1 MEVLSMKRILAFLVA
16 LLLIVPS
23 AFADPLVI
31 TAGSIDLSGLS
42 YNELVALKDRIN
54 LAIWESD
61 EWQEVTVPQGV
72 WEVGVDIPEGHWT
85 IKTEQMMANVTICD
99 TLNESGKDADI
110 WNSKVYY
117 SESLSPENGMGVY
130 SSMSTAVAEMDF
142 DLKDGMYVIV
152 NYGKV
157 IFTPYAGKPSLGF
170 K

>member
-1 MEVLSMKRILAFLVA
+1 MKRILAFLVA

-23 AFADPLVI
+23 AFADPLVT

-85 IKTEQMMANVTICD
+85 IKTEASSCYITITD
-99 TLNESGKDADI
+99 ALDASGKDDDI
-110 WNSKVYY
+110 WNGDLYYAESIKSSKNMFFDA
-117 SESLSPENGMGVY
+117 ENDRTEIDV
-130 SSMSTAVAEMDF
+130 EL
-142 DLKDGMYVIV
+142 LKGMYVIID
-152 NYGKV
+152 YGSA